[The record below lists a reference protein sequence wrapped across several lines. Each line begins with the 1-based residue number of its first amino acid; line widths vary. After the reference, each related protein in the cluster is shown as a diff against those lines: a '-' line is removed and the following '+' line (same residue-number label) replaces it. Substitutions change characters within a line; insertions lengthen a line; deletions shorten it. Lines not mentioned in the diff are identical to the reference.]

1 MTVKES
7 MPAGTGVTG
16 RAEPSLS
23 VVIPVLNAERDLGEC
38 LASIYRQSTGAFE
51 VIVADGGS
59 SDATSRIAESF
70 GARVVSNP
78 YKLAEPGVAVGISF
92 ARGELVTVMAADN
105 RMRSTDFIAQMIEAF
120 TLPDVVAAF
129 PRIVS
134 TDQDGL
140 ATRYINRYSDPF
152 SHFVYGDATSVQGG
166 PGASDQYSTIQAS
179 VRNHPLLAIAQGC
192 TVRRGSVYER
202 APGGADDVVGVL
214 EIIRTGGKLVVVNG
228 AELEH
233 HTVTGLG
240 DFHRKYRSRFRQLLT
255 SRQGYRLR
263 RAYLSRIRRA
273 RGWLW
278 FPYSATLVLPAIHGA
293 LMALR
298 RRDPLLGYHGVI
310 NAVLFA
316 AFCRAFTD
324 VARRSVSTR
333 HVKDQT
339 VAIVQSAQVQ
349 GENQPSS
356 DPSS

>member
-1 MTVKES
+1 MTAEES
-7 MPAGTGVTG
+7 TPAGAGELG
-16 RAEPSLS
+16 RARPHLS
-23 VVIPVLNAERDLGEC
+23 VVIPVLNAERDLGGC
-38 LASIYRQSTGAFE
+38 LASIYQQSADSFE

-59 SDATSRIAESF
+59 SDATCRIAESF

-78 YKLAEPGVAVGISF
+78 HKLAEPGVAVGIGF

-120 TLPDVVAAF
+120 TLPDITAAF

-140 ATRYINRYSDPF
+140 PTRYINRYSDPF
-152 SHFVYGDATSVQGG
+152 SHFVYGNATSGQGG
-166 PGASDQYSTIQAS
+166 PRASGRYSLIQAT

-192 TVRRGSVYER
+192 TVRRGSVDQR
-202 APGGADDVVGVL
+202 APGSADDVVGIL
-214 EIIRTGGKLVVVNG
+214 EIIRAGGKLVVVNG
-228 AELEH
+228 AQLEH
-233 HTVTGLG
+233 HTVAGLG
-240 DFHRKYRSRFRQLLT
+240 DFHRKYRSRFRYLLT
-255 SRQGYRLR
+255 NRQGYRLR
-263 RAYLSRIRRA
+263 RPYMSRIRRA

-316 AFCRAFTD
+316 AFCRALAD
-324 VARRSVSTR
+324 ISRRS
-333 HVKDQT
+333 
-339 VAIVQSAQVQ
+339 AIVPSAQVQ
-349 GENQPSS
+349 GENQPSA

>member
-1 MTVKES
+1 MDDIAAQES
-7 MPAGTGVTG
+7 TPAGAGVEG
-16 RAEPSLS
+16 SARPYLS
-23 VVIPVLNAERDLGEC
+23 VVIPVLNAERDLGGC
-38 LASIYRQSTGAFE
+38 LASIYQQSADSFE

-59 SDATSRIAESF
+59 SDATRWIAESF
-70 GARVVSNP
+70 GARVVNNP
-78 YKLAEPGVAVGISF
+78 HKLAEPGVAVGISY

-120 TLPDVVAAF
+120 TLPDTSAAF

-134 TDQDGL
+134 TDQDGFT
-140 ATRYINRYSDPF
+140 TRYINRYSDPF
-152 SHFVYGDATSVQGG
+152 SHFVYGNVTSLQGG
-166 PGASDQYSTIQAS
+166 PRASDQYSIIQAS

-192 TVRRGSVYER
+192 TVRRGSVYQR

-214 EIIRTGGKLVVVNG
+214 EIIRAGGKLVVVNG
-228 AELEH
+228 AQMEH
-233 HTVTGLG
+233 HTVAGLG

-255 SRQGYRLR
+255 RRQGYRLR
-263 RAYLSRIRRA
+263 SAYMSRIRRA

-316 AFCRAFTD
+316 AFCRAFAD
-324 VARRSVSTR
+324 VAGRSVS
-333 HVKDQT
+333 VGQDQAT
-339 VAIVQSAQVQ
+339 KVR
-349 GENQPSS
+349 PH
-356 DPSS
+356 